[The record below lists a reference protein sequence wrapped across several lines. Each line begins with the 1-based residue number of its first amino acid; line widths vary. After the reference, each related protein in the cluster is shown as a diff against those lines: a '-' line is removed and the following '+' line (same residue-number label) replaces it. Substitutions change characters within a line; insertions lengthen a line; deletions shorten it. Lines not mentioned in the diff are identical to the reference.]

1 MKQKSNIRF
10 LIFPA
15 IPLILFSVCFIT
27 ETLTA
32 PSTEIDIKTRIT
44 HDYQKNSLAFTGLIN
59 YLRNT
64 KSVWSKYEINFHPG
78 QGTQFYSFSAL
89 DTSKMTYADYRARY
103 CKNIKEGVAIN
114 YYPDFYLDETILGA
128 IKRLNISRINF
139 VKDSSITFLYKYR
152 TFNPPGYDFYIR
164 YSINGTDIQK
174 KSTIWRSPI
183 NDSIYCY
190 ALKSN

>member
-1 MKQKSNIRF
+1 MKQKSHIRF

-15 IPLILFSVCFIT
+15 IPLILFLIYFIT
-27 ETLTA
+27 KSLTP

-78 QGTQFYSFSAL
+78 LGTQFYSFGAL
-89 DTSKMTYADYRARY
+89 DTSKITYADYTARY

-114 YYPDFYLDETILGA
+114 YYPDFYLDVTILGA
-128 IKRLNISRINF
+128 IKRLNISKINF
-139 VKDSSITFLYKYR
+139 VKDSSITLLYKYR
-152 TFNPPGYDFYIR
+152 TFNPPEYDFYIR
-164 YSINGTDIQK
+164 YSMNGTDTQK
-174 KSTIWRSPI
+174 KSMIWRSPI